1 MYEGSAVMGSVKGI
15 YLRKYKHAVKRH
27 YRRKEEEI
35 EMSFHVDNHATSK
48 DNRRKEKECS
58 HWSTK
63 QVILGV
69 YSKTF
74 FLMILSRGKI

>member
-1 MYEGSAVMGSVKGI
+1 
-15 YLRKYKHAVKRH
+15 
-27 YRRKEEEI
+27 
-35 EMSFHVDNHATSK
+35 MSFHVDNHATSK